1 MIKWIGRLIFLG
13 IVGGFLLGAYAYF
26 GLKGTLPPDIESA
39 PYAIQTYSS
48 DGMMIPSRIYYA
60 DEVLIEGGVAT
71 ISGYWSYDGEKYHK
85 QKGEKEIPE
94 PYKLIRRV
102 N

>member
-1 MIKWIGRLIFLG
+1 MKWFFRIILLG
-13 IVGGFLLGAYAYF
+13 IAAVLLLGVYAYF
-26 GLKGTLPPDIESA
+26 SLKSTVPPEIEKA

-60 DEVLIEGGVAT
+60 EEVVIEGSVAT
-71 ISGYWSYDGEKYHK
+71 INEYWSYDGEKYHK

-94 PYKLIRRV
+94 PYKLVRRLQ
-102 N
+102 